1 MFITGEYCTKDFEV
15 IMRKGWNGEIIH
27 SHSESSHSKG
37 VCILFAKDLAYTTI
51 SVQCDNDGRTLLVNI
66 EMNGVVYSIC
76 NVHCPHDVTD
86 RVKYLAETKCFTQK
100 HAVAKQNIYLG
111 GDFNCVESPL
121 DKVSQRLDKSSTT
134 LTQIKNELNLVD
146 IWRVFNPHKK
156 GYSFID
162 PSRQGRDS
170 RIDLWLISKANA
182 NNVISCDIN
191 QAPAPDHKAITLCV
205 KAYSRKRG
213 KGYWIMNNS
222 VISDA
227 KYKEGIIE
235 LCNDAIAQ
243 YANVPRVYYCGNI

>member
-1 MFITGEYCTKDFEV
+1 MRSLLLLLLLLRHKSAITIT
-15 IMRKGWNGEIIH
+15 ITN
-27 SHSESSHSKG
+27 
-37 VCILFAKDLAYTTI
+37 TI
-51 SVQCDNDGRTLLVNI
+51 SNSLTTL
-66 EMNGVVYSIC
+66 
-76 NVHCPHDVTD
+76 
-86 RVKYLAETKCFTQK
+86 
-100 HAVAKQNIYLG
+100 
-111 GDFNCVESPL
+111 VESPL

-156 GYSFID
+156 EYSFID

-205 KAYSRKRG
+205 KTYSRKRG
-213 KGYWIMNNS
+213 KGYWKMNNS
-222 VISDA
+222 VISDD

-235 LCNDAIAQ
+235 LYVDAVAQ
-243 YANVPRVYYCGNI
+243 YANVPRVLL